1 MKNILKPTWMKS
13 GLIALVAL
21 SVAFAALELAPTLA
35 MAQTPSPSTPATP
48 PAAPATPA
56 TSQNQAARQAALEK
70 AFAREQTASTT
81 QANNLEKMSTLAA
94 KAQALIDK
102 AKANGRDVTGIQLAL
117 NAFKSQVADAQ
128 SLHDTAAGI
137 LSAHVG
143 FDDSGKVTG
152 MVAAAETVRD
162 AHQSLVDTRN
172 VMRQAAADLRSAIR
186 AFRAA
191 HKGKTS

>member
-1 MKNILKPTWMKS
+1 MKTILKSTWMKS
-13 GLIALVAL
+13 GLIAILAL

-35 MAQTPSPSTPATP
+35 MAQTPSPTTPQATP
-48 PAAPATPA
+48 PATSAPAAP
-56 TSQNQAARQAALEK
+56 QNQAARQAALEK

-81 QANNLEKMSTLAA
+81 QANNLEKMSTLATN
-94 KAQALIDK
+94 AQTLIDK
-102 AKANGRDVTGIQLAL
+102 AKAKGWDFAGIQLAL

-143 FDDSGKVTG
+143 FDDSGKITG
-152 MVAAAETVRD
+152 IVAAAETVRD
-162 AHQSLVDTRN
+162 AHQSLVDTRS
-172 VMRQAAADLRSAIR
+172 VMRQAAADLRSAVR

-191 HKGKTS
+191 HKGQTS